1 MRVIGK
7 PHYKVGAGAGASACN
22 RKIALTR
29 KPHRTSSITPLVCYT
44 CMLMLYAGDVTLYL
58 YANGM

>member
-1 MRVIGK
+1 MEK
-7 PHYKVGAGAGASACN
+7 TAPHLFDY
-22 RKIALTR
+22 T
-29 KPHRTSSITPLVCYT
+29 LVCYT